1 MAKYKSRKRKQS
13 MLPLALGIVG
23 AFVVLAVVATLLSAD
38 EASVYGDVD
47 VSGNDLPA
55 FVAGSPDS
63 AVGLAAPEIEG
74 VDFDGNSVAITND
87 GRPKL
92 ILNLAHW

>member
-1 MAKYKSRKRKQS
+1 MAKYKSRKSKQS
-13 MLPLALGIVG
+13 MLPLALGVVG
-23 AFVVLAVVATLLSAD
+23 AFAVLAVVATLLSAD
-38 EASVYGDVD
+38 EASVYADVN
-47 VSGNDLPA
+47 VSGPDLPT
-55 FVAGSPDS
+55 FVEGSPDG

-74 VDFDGNSVAITND
+74 VDFEGNSVAITND